1 MVDPIQIRP
10 TSATLP
16 AAPVRPGAAPP
27 TEAFASVLGRELQQT
42 QPVRFSAHALQ
53 RLEDRGLQFSEEEH
67 QQIVDAVRQIAEKGG
82 RESVLVLDKA
92 ALVVSIPNR
101 TVITAVTRDELDN
114 NVFTNI
120 DSVVIVPPVSATQ
133 NEQET
138 IGPAPVRGGLDAAD
152 RLMRHTV

>member
-1 MVDPIQIRP
+1 
-10 TSATLP
+10 
-16 AAPVRPGAAPP
+16 
-27 TEAFASVLGRELQQT
+27 VLGRELQQT

-82 RESVLVLDKA
+82 RESVLVMDKA

-101 TVITAVTRDELDN
+101 TVITAVSRDELDN